1 MNNKHLRLISWIMKK
16 KMLRKYMSINESTE
30 NKRID
35 SVIDFLNS
43 DINRHWST
51 VKFKTRVITQNDK

>member
-1 MNNKHLRLISWIMKK
+1 MNNKHLRLISWIIKK

-35 SVIDFLNS
+35 SAIDFLNS

-51 VKFKTRVITQNDK
+51 VKFQN

>member
-1 MNNKHLRLISWIMKK
+1 MNYKK

-35 SVIDFLNS
+35 SAIDFLNS
-43 DINRHWST
+43 DINRH
-51 VKFKTRVITQNDK
+51 

>member
-1 MNNKHLRLISWIMKK
+1 MNYKK
-16 KMLRKYMSINESTE
+16 KMLRKYTSINESTE